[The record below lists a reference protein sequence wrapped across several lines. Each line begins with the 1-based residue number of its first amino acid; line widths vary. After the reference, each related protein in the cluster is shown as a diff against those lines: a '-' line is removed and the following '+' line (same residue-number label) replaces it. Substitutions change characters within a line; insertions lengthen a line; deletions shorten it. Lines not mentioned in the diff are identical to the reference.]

1 MNICNMQNR
10 FLLPCLFYSDMYS
23 IFILVGQFV
32 TLSSP
37 APAFKFSLHQCGT
50 CAPVQKS
57 HPYRR
62 TELGHSRTISRRKS
76 QLVPGL
82 CSVKIILP
90 IARVITWPYS
100 PKNSDDHSDDR
111 ANDRRGISVRWL
123 WAPPIIWLSS
133 NRRALGSSGGRT
145 LTRLLETLQGLNV

>member
-1 MNICNMQNR
+1 MQNR
-10 FLLPCLFYSDMYS
+10 ILLPCLFYSDMYS

-37 APAFKFSLHQCGT
+37 TSAFKFSLHQCGT

-62 TELGHSRTISRRKS
+62 TQLGHSRTISRRKS

-90 IARVITWPYS
+90 IGRVITWPYS

-111 ANDRRGISVRWL
+111 ANDRFRISVRWL
-123 WAPPIIWLSS
+123 WAPPNNMAIKQSE
-133 NRRALGSSGGRT
+133 GPGPSGGRT
-145 LTRLLETLQGLNV
+145 LTRLSETLQGLNV